1 MDSWT
6 PPPDE
11 PHLFAW
17 WQPLMTFARLAR
29 ADEVPW
35 LLFADEFR
43 LVRRFDRPGRPSIWV
58 YVHARGSDELM
69 VDESGTAYK
78 FIAYR
83 RGPSPGRFAPIDVFT
98 AVWRAGLPYVIDP
111 EVIDERPRWRYDDV
125 VRPDQVERPDPLP
138 ARRTRRRT
146 RRRADHLRLVAPSE
160 P

>member
-1 MDSWT
+1 VDCWT
-6 PPPDE
+6 PPPDQ
-11 PHLFAW
+11 PQLLAW

-58 YVHARGSDELM
+58 YVHERGSDELM

-78 FIAYR
+78 FIVYR
-83 RGPSPGRFAPIDVFT
+83 RGTSPGRFAPIDVFT
-98 AVWRAGLPYVIDP
+98 AVWRAGLPYVIEP
-111 EVIDERPRWRYDDV
+111 EVIDERPRWRLDDATLD
-125 VRPDQVERPDPLP
+125 PVELP
-138 ARRTRRRT
+138 NEGPPRRVRRRSG
-146 RRRADHLRLVAPSE
+146 RRADHLRLVVPSE